1 MKMRHRARLLKR
13 RRLPKLSLNWSE
25 YTVVLVN
32 DNAWAEALK
41 DGPIEPDDDTDSNAP
56 LMQGRV
62 GTFDGLKIVEGN
74 YRGPLDQPTYLY
86 PDVKEQTCC
95 TLSIGLKT

>member
-1 MKMRHRARLLKR
+1 M
-13 RRLPKLSLNWSE
+13 SLNSDA
-25 YTVVLVN
+25 T
-32 DNAWAEALK
+32 AIALK
-41 DGPIEPDDDTDSNAP
+41 TDVVEPEEEVDPNAP

-86 PDVKEQTCC
+86 PDVKEQTQ
-95 TLSIGLKT
+95 